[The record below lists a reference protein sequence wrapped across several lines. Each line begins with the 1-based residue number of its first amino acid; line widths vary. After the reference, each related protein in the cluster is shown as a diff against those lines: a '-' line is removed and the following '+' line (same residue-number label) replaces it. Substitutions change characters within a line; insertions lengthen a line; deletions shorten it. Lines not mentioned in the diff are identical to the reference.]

1 MKYGTIRIK
10 LDELLKESG
19 LSKNMLSHRA
29 EMQRTQINN
38 YCKNEIIRLDIDVL
52 GRLCTVLNCEISD
65 LLEFVPPEKQKSEN
79 HGNRSNPPTRDFLC
93 SCKFISVFEKIE
105 HGTG

>member
-1 MKYGTIRIK
+1 MEYGTIRIK

-38 YCKNEIIRLDIDVL
+38 YCRNQITRLDIDVL
-52 GRLCTVLNCEISD
+52 ARLCTVLNCKIDD
-65 LLEFVPPEKQKSEN
+65 LLEFI
-79 HGNRSNPPTRDFLC
+79 PPT
-93 SCKFISVFEKIE
+93 EKEKCDSQEEVNLLLPAGFSFHKIPQLVA
-105 HGTG
+105 

>member
-19 LSKNMLSHRA
+19 LSKNKLSHRA
-29 EMQRTQINN
+29 EMQRTQTNN
-38 YCKNEIIRLDIDVL
+38 YCKNEITRLDTDVF

-65 LLEFVPPEKQKSEN
+65 LLEFVPPEK
-79 HGNRSNPPTRDFLC
+79 T
-93 SCKFISVFEKIE
+93 EK
-105 HGTG
+105 

>member
-52 GRLCTVLNCEISD
+52 GWLCTVLNCEISD
-65 LLEFVPPEKQKSEN
+65 LLEFVPPEK
-79 HGNRSNPPTRDFLC
+79 T
-93 SCKFISVFEKIE
+93 EK
-105 HGTG
+105 

>member
-1 MKYGTIRIK
+1 VKYGTIRIK

-65 LLEFVPPEKQKSEN
+65 LLEFVPPEK
-79 HGNRSNPPTRDFLC
+79 T
-93 SCKFISVFEKIE
+93 EK
-105 HGTG
+105 

>member
-19 LSKNMLSHRA
+19 LSNNMLSHRA

-65 LLEFVPPEKQKSEN
+65 LLEFVPPEK
-79 HGNRSNPPTRDFLC
+79 T
-93 SCKFISVFEKIE
+93 EK
-105 HGTG
+105 